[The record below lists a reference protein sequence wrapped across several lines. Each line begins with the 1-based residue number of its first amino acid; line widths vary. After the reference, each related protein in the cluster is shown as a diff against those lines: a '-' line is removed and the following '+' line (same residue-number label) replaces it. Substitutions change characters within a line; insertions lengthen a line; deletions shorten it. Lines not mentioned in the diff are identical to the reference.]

1 MRAVKWLLPLGALV
15 ALLLVVVACGGDEE
29 GGTATPGAT
38 GTPKPGVS
46 PTAEAQAPAA
56 QQQIIVQSGQP
67 EFYDPHRSNFEQ
79 DIAIARALWR
89 GLYQLSVAAD
99 GGIVAV
105 PAMAAAEPTVNG
117 NVYTV
122 KLKAGLKWSDGVP
135 LTANDFVYGI
145 QRECDAAVASPY
157 QYVLGAS
164 ILGIVGCD
172 EYFTALGTT
181 DAPLTPTDAELQA
194 LRDAIGVKAIDDT
207 TLQVTLLAPKPT
219 FTTIM
224 SLWAAFPARK
234 DVIEQFGDKWTDPG
248 NIVTNG
254 PFILTGLTAGAGGQV
269 VLEPNPNW
277 ALEPKPAL
285 RKITIKFIDDTEA
298 AFRAF
303 QTGELDITNIP
314 APEIPTIQADATLSK
329 EFLKVGAARI
339 WSVEMQM
346 KNEVIAK
353 PLVRLALSRA
363 IDRATLVKVVYNDSF
378 LPATYWLVQGLPGFQ
393 GNAAFEDTV
402 GYDPTAAKKA
412 LSDAGY
418 PNGEGFPTL
427 TLTTLD
433 RPDRKA
439 EAEFL
444 QKNWKD
450 ILGITINIQTVDAKT
465 RSSTFNTENF
475 ELFPGGW
482 QNDYPDPENSLI
494 GLFDTDGG
502 NNHYNCSDPDIDAKL
517 AAAGKETDNAARI
530 KLLQEAE
537 TLIVT
542 KLCGAIPIYQNAFLY
557 LVDSKMAGLKPN
569 GQIDAAM
576 PGNWCPE
583 CWYVKAQ

>member
-1 MRAVKWLLPLGALV
+1 MRVAKWLLPLVALL
-15 ALLLVVVACGGDEE
+15 ALLLVAAACDEDEE
-29 GGTATPGAT
+29 PTTPGAT
-38 GTPKPGVS
+38 GTPGAGAS
-46 PTAEAQAPAA
+46 PTAGAQAPAE
-56 QQQIIVQSGQP
+56 QQEIVVQSGQP
-67 EFYDPHRSNFEQ
+67 EFFDPHRSNFEQ
-79 DIAIARALWR
+79 DIAIARMLWR
-89 GLYQLSVAAD
+89 GLYQLQVGAD
-99 GGIVAV
+99 GGIEAV
-105 PAMAAAEPTVNG
+105 PAMADGEPTVSG

-122 KLKAGLKWSDGVP
+122 KLKSGLKWSDGVAM
-135 LTANDFVYGI
+135 TAADFVYGV

-172 EYFTALGTT
+172 EFFEALGSA
-181 DAPLTPTDAELQA
+181 DEPKTPTPEELQA
-194 LRDAIGVKAIDDT
+194 LRDAVGIKAIDDT
-207 TLQVTLLAPKPT
+207 TLEVTLLAPKPT

-224 SLWAAFPARK
+224 SLWAAFPARQ

-254 PFILTGLTAGAGGQV
+254 PFILTGLTPGAGGEV

-285 RKITIKFIDDTEA
+285 RKLTIKFIDDTEA

-314 APEIPTIQADATLSK
+314 APEIPTIQADPELNK
-329 EFLKVGAARI
+329 QFLQVGAARI
-339 WSVEMQM
+339 WSVELQM
-346 KNEVIAK
+346 ENEVIAK
-353 PLVRLALSRA
+353 PEVRLALSRA
-363 IDRATLVKVVYNDSF
+363 IDRETLVKVVYNDSF

-393 GNAAFEDTV
+393 GNAAFEDIT
-402 GYDPTAAKKA
+402 GYDPEAAKQA
-412 LSDAGY
+412 LADAGY

-450 ILGITINIQTVDAKT
+450 ILGIDIEIQTVDAKT
-465 RSSTFNTENF
+465 RSSTFNSENF

-517 AAAGKETDNAARI
+517 AAAGTETDNAARI

-542 KLCGAIPIYQNAFLY
+542 RLCGAIPIYQNAFLY
-557 LVDSKMAGLKPN
+557 LADSKMGGMNPN

-576 PGNWCPE
+576 PGNWCAE

>member
-1 MRAVKWLLPLGALV
+1 MRPVKWLLPLGALV
-15 ALLLVVVACGGDEE
+15 ALLLVVVACGDDEE

-38 GTPKPGVS
+38 GSPGAGGS

-56 QQQIIVQSGQP
+56 EQQLIVQSGQP

-79 DIAIARALWR
+79 DIAIARMLWR
-89 GLYQLSVAAD
+89 GLYQLVATED
-99 GGIVAV
+99 GGVAV
-105 PAMAAAEPTVNG
+105 EPAMAADEPAVSG

-122 KLKAGLKWSDGVP
+122 KLKAGLKWSDGVA
-135 LTANDFVYGI
+135 LTAKDFVYGV
-145 QRECDAAVASPY
+145 QRECDPDTASPY

-164 ILGIVGCD
+164 ILGIAGCD
-172 EYFTALGTT
+172 EFFGIKGTT
-181 DAPLTPTDAELQA
+181 DAPLTPTDAEIQA
-194 LRDAIGVKAIDDT
+194 ARDAVGIKAIDDM
-207 TLQVTLLAPKPT
+207 TLEITLLAPKPT

-224 SLWAAFPARK
+224 SLWAAFPARQ
-234 DVIEQFGDKWTDPG
+234 DVIEQFGDTWTDPG

-254 PFILTGLTAGAGGQV
+254 PFIITGLTPGAGGEV

-285 RKITIKFIDDTEA
+285 QKLTIKFLDDTEA

-303 QTGELDITNIP
+303 QTGELDITLVP
-314 APEIPTIQADATLSK
+314 AVEIPTIEADAALK
-329 EFLKVGAARI
+329 EQFLLVGAGRI
-339 WSVEMQM
+339 WSVEMQLE
-346 KNEVIAK
+346 NEVIAN
-353 PLVRLALSRA
+353 PDVRLALSRA
-363 IDRATLVKVVYNDSF
+363 IDRETLVKVVYSDAY

-393 GNAAFEDTV
+393 GNAAFEDII
-402 GYDPTAAKKA
+402 GYDPEAAKAA
-412 LSDAGY
+412 LAKAGY

-427 TLTTLD
+427 KLTVLD

-439 EAEFL
+439 EGEFL

-450 ILGITINIQTVDAKT
+450 ILGINVEIEAVDAKT
-465 RSSTFNTENF
+465 RSSTFNSESF

-482 QNDYPDPENSLI
+482 QNDYPDPENSII

-517 AAAGKETDNAARI
+517 LAASQETDNAARI

-542 KLCGAIPIYQNAFLY
+542 TLCGAAPIYQTAMPY
-557 LVDSKMAGLKPN
+557 LVDSKMGGITPN

-576 PGNWCPE
+576 PGNWCAE

>member
-1 MRAVKWLLPLGALV
+1 MRAAKWLLPLGALMV
-15 ALLLVVVACGGDEE
+15 LLLVAVACDEDEE
-29 GGTATPGAT
+29 GPATPGAT
-38 GTPKPGVS
+38 GTPGAGAS
-46 PTAEAQAPAA
+46 PTAGAQAPPE
-56 QQQIIVQSGQP
+56 QQEIVVQSGQP

-79 DIAIARALWR
+79 DIAIARMLWR
-89 GLYQLSVAAD
+89 GLYQLQVGAD
-99 GGIVAV
+99 GGIEAV
-105 PAMAAAEPTVNG
+105 PAMADGEPTVNG

-122 KLKAGLKWSDGVP
+122 KLKSGLKWSDGVA
-135 LTANDFVYGI
+135 LTTKDFVYGV
-145 QRECDAAVASPY
+145 QRECDPAVASPY

-164 ILGIVGCD
+164 ILGIAGCD
-172 EYFTALGTT
+172 EFFGALGTA
-181 DAPLTPTDAELQA
+181 DEPKTPTPEELQA
-194 LRDAIGVKAIDDT
+194 VRDAVGIKAIDDT
-207 TLQVTLLAPKPT
+207 TLEVTLLAPKPT

-224 SLWAAFPARK
+224 SLWAAFPARQ

-254 PFILTGLTAGAGGQV
+254 PFILTGLTPGAGGEV

-285 RKITIKFIDDTEA
+285 RKLTIKFLDDTEA

-303 QTGELDITNIP
+303 QTGELDITVVP
-314 APEIPTIQADATLSK
+314 AVEIPTIEADAALK
-329 EFLKVGAARI
+329 EQFLLVGSARI
-339 WSVEMQM
+339 WAVEMQM
-346 KNEVIAK
+346 ENEVIANPK
-353 PLVRLALSRA
+353 VRLALSRA
-363 IDRATLVKVVYNDSF
+363 IDRETLVKVVYSDAY

-393 GNAAFEDTV
+393 GNATFEDIT
-402 GYDPTAAKKA
+402 GYDPEAAKQA
-412 LSDAGY
+412 LADAGY

-427 TLTTLD
+427 RLTVLD

-439 EAEFL
+439 EGEFL
-444 QKNWKD
+444 QNAWKD
-450 ILGITINIQTVDAKT
+450 ILGIDVTIEVGDAKT
-465 RSSTFNTENF
+465 RSSAFNTENF
-475 ELFPGGW
+475 DLYMGGW

-517 AAAGKETDNAARI
+517 LAASKETDNAARI

-542 KLCGAIPIYQNAFLY
+542 TLCGAAPIYQNAIPY
-557 LVDSKMAGLKPN
+557 LVDSKMGGINPN

-576 PGNWCPE
+576 PGNWCAE
-583 CWYVKAQ
+583 CWFVKAQ

>member
-1 MRAVKWLLPLGALV
+1 V
-15 ALLLVVVACGGDEE
+15 AAACGEDEE
-29 GGTATPGAT
+29 GTPTAT

-46 PTAEAQAPAA
+46 PTAEAQAPAD
-56 QQQIIVQSGQP
+56 QQEIVVQSVQP
-67 EFYDPHRSNFEQ
+67 EFFDPHRSNFEQ
-79 DIAIARALWR
+79 DIAIARMLWR
-89 GLYQLSVAAD
+89 GLYQLEVTAD
-99 GGIVAV
+99 GGIQAV
-105 PAMAAAEPTVNG
+105 PAMADGEPTVSG

-122 KLKAGLKWSDGVP
+122 KLKSGLKWSDGVA
-135 LTANDFVYGI
+135 LTAKDFVYGV
-145 QRECDAAVASPY
+145 QRECDAKVASPY
-157 QYVLGAS
+157 QYVLGGD

-172 EYFTALGTT
+172 EYFTALGTE
-181 DAPLTPTDAELQA
+181 AEPKTPTPEELQA
-194 LRDAIGVKAIDDT
+194 LRDAVGIKAIDDT
-207 TLQVTLLAPKPT
+207 TLEVTLLAPKPT

-224 SLWAAFPARK
+224 SLWAAFPARQ

-248 NIVTNG
+248 NIVSNG

-314 APEIPTIQADATLSK
+314 APEIPTIKADANLSK
-329 EFLKVGAARI
+329 QFLQVGAARI

-346 KNEVIAK
+346 ENEVIAK
-353 PLVRLALSRA
+353 PDVRLALSRA
-363 IDRATLVKVVYNDSF
+363 IDRETLVKVVYNDSY

-393 GNAAFEDTV
+393 GNAAFEDII
-402 GYDPTAAKKA
+402 GYDPEAAKQA
-412 LSDAGY
+412 LADAGY
-418 PNGEGFPTL
+418 PNGEGFPGL
-427 TLTTLD
+427 KLTTLD

-450 ILGITINIQTVDAKT
+450 ILGIDIEIQTVDGKT
-465 RSSTFNTENF
+465 RSSTFNSENF

-502 NNHYNCSDPDIDAKL
+502 NNHYNCSDPEIDAKL
-517 AAAGKETDNAARI
+517 AAAGAETDNAARI

-542 KLCGAIPIYQNAFLY
+542 KLCGAIPIFQTAFLY
-557 LVDSKMAGLKPN
+557 LADSKMGGLKPN
-569 GQIDAAM
+569 GQIDASM